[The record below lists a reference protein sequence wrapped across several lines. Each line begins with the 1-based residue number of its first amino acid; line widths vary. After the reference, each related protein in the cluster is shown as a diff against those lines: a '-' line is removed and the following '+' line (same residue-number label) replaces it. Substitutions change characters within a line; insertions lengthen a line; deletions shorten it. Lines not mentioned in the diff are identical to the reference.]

1 MSYENIT
8 KALNPNAP
16 VWAVTSATRTTTM
29 KPKQPYVIDR
39 DGKPS
44 MVRPGDWASRL
55 PDLLDWIEAKPES
68 RQKNLRIGAFL
79 TREDGICILDVKLD
93 ADGNLPE
100 DVAKML
106 VDEPTYAEYTTDRK
120 AVHIWGYE
128 AVQGLDVVDHP
139 TINYYTS
146 GFVVVTGD
154 GYVMDG
160 IDYSTFPIGMG
171 SLSMVANFLGANPT
185 ERDRINYALLD
196 APQDASDADVIKRLP
211 DWTNDIA
218 AFNADEIGVF
228 YGSVG
233 AARAHVIRDILS
245 ISGNVAQTVR
255 VAMARFPHV
264 FNDRAKTL
272 MTVQNIG
279 NCMTIERR
287 HYDTEAMM
295 QQSEAYEPYG
305 ELFVPSWVSEE
316 EGKVDALP
324 EEKTS
329 QKPAIAAV
337 EASPV
342 EAAPEAL
349 PEVTDYEAEQEELF
363 TGAARLSGVD
373 LYADIADTP
382 FGRAVTE
389 MSQRITSEGAPI
401 RLSYLI
407 GAMLGA
413 ASGLLGRRYTSG
425 RAFDH
430 RQVGSLY
437 VSIVGAPGVGKSAS
451 FTPYMRIVGQELAK
465 EIKGQ
470 DVPFISTCPIA
481 MTQIHPFAVGAPS
494 SCMFVEDQSKFFLSA
509 EMSDKYAAETF
520 HDIMRSRFDAFS
532 NDITRFT
539 PVRGR
544 QKVPFP
550 RHYTFSLV
558 ADTQIGP
565 FVQFV
570 CNKGVSGSGLLS
582 RILPII
588 EQRGPSDTVSDDY
601 VEPGTVERHIYHL
614 AHAYLASNRP
624 SEAEDDGFELPRF
637 IKLQCEPEALE
648 LFKHANNVYRG
659 IRSYNDFDSDARI
672 RIAAHGAKIA
682 HIVAAYNAVTE
693 DDKPL
698 VTYRLMRW
706 AMSFVHEMFMRAA
719 PMFNLAINGD
729 ETAIMKRV
737 LSMLETYRKEG
748 TINGKHFQNRLGLRE
763 LDASQWQFSNEIIQK
778 IFTSLGTVTI
788 GRQTLTTASVRN
800 LLSQGRGGNGMLV
813 ESKRQVDSV
822 TGIQSSCWTLNRDI
836 ILFPEF
842 HMPTLHEVINK

>member
-8 KALNPNAP
+8 KALNPDAP

-55 PDLLDWIEAKPES
+55 PDLQDWIASKPES
-68 RQKNLRIGAFL
+68 RQKNLRVGAFL

-106 VDEPTYAEYTTDRK
+106 SDEPTYAEYTTDRK

-128 AVQGLDVVDHP
+128 AVRGLDVVDHP
-139 TINYYTS
+139 SINYYTS

-160 IDYSTFPIGMG
+160 IDYSTFQIGMG

-196 APQDASDADVIKRLP
+196 APQDASDAEVIKRLP
-211 DWTNDIA
+211 DWTEDVALFDETEIA
-218 AFNADEIGVF
+218 VF

-287 HYDTEAMM
+287 HYDAEAMM
-295 QQSEAYEPYG
+295 QQSEVYEPYG

-324 EEKTS
+324 KEKTS
-329 QKPAIAAV
+329 QKPAIQAV

-342 EAAPEAL
+342 ETVPETL
-349 PEVTDYEAEQEELF
+349 PDVQDFEAEQEELF

-389 MSQRITSEGAPI
+389 MSQRIAAEGQI

-407 GAMLGA
+407 GAMLGV

-437 VSIVGAPGVGKSAS
+437 VAIVGAPGVGKSSS
-451 FTPYMRIVGQELAK
+451 FSPYMRIVGQGLDK

-470 DVPFISTCPIA
+470 DSPFVNTCPTT
-481 MTQIHPFAVGAPS
+481 MTQFYPFAITAPS
-494 SCMFVEDQSKFFLSA
+494 SCVFVEDQSKFFTMA
-509 EMSDKYAAETF
+509 EMSDKYTTETF

-532 NDITRFT
+532 NDVIRFT
-539 PVRGR
+539 PVRGK
-544 QKVPFP
+544 QKLPFP

-582 RILPII
+582 RILPVI
-588 EQRGPSDTVSDDY
+588 EQRGPSDSVSDDY

-637 IKLQCEPEALE
+637 IELQCEPEALE
-648 LFKHANNVYRG
+648 LFKHANSVYRG

-672 RIAAHGAKIA
+672 RIATHGARIA
-682 HIVAAYNAVTE
+682 HIVAAYNAATE

-737 LSMLETYRKEG
+737 LSMLETYRKDG
-748 TINGKHFQNRLGLRE
+748 TINGKHFQNRLGLRT
-763 LDASQWQFSNEIIQK
+763 LDASRLQFSNEIIQK

-822 TGIQSSCWTLNRDI
+822 TGIQSSCWTINRDI

>member
-8 KALNPNAP
+8 KALNPDAP
-16 VWAVTSATRTTTM
+16 VWAVTSTTRTTTM
-29 KPKQPYVIDR
+29 KTKQPYVVDR

-55 PDLLDWIEAKPES
+55 SDLLNWIETKPES

-93 ADGNLPE
+93 ANGNLPE

-106 VDEPTYAEYTTDRK
+106 ADEPTYAEYTVDRK

-128 AVQGLDVVDHP
+128 AVRGLDVVDHP
-139 TINYYTS
+139 SINYYTS

-196 APQDASDADVIKRLP
+196 APQDSSDEDVIKRLP

-218 AFNADEIGVF
+218 TFNADEIGVF

-279 NCMTIERR
+279 NCMTVERR
-287 HYDTEAMM
+287 HYDAEAMM
-295 QQSEAYEPYG
+295 QQSEVYEPYG
-305 ELFVPSWVSEE
+305 ELFVPSFVLEE
-316 EGKVDALP
+316 EKGVLTPA
-324 EEKTS
+324 EEKT
-329 QKPAIAAV
+329 QPEPAIQAV
-337 EASPV
+337 EAPPV
-342 EAAPEAL
+342 ETVSEKL
-349 PEVTDYEAEQEELF
+349 PEIPDSEVGQEELF
-363 TGAARLSGVD
+363 TGAARLSGID

-389 MSQRITSEGAPI
+389 MSQRITANGAPI

-407 GAMLGA
+407 GAMLGV
-413 ASGLLGRRYTSG
+413 ASGMLGRRYTSG
-425 RAFDH
+425 KLFQY

-437 VSIVGAPGVGKSAS
+437 VSIVGAPGVGKSSS
-451 FTPYMRIVGQELAK
+451 FSPYMRLASRELDK

-470 DVPFISTCPIA
+470 TVPLINSFPTT
-481 MTQIHPFAVGAPS
+481 MTQFYPFAVAAPS
-494 SCMFVEDQSKFFLSA
+494 SCVFVEDQSKFFTMAKLS
-509 EMSDKYAAETF
+509 DNYTTETF
-520 HDIMRSRFDAFS
+520 HDMMRFRFDAAS
-532 NDITRFT
+532 DNVMCYN
-539 PVRGR
+539 PVRGG
-544 QKVPFP
+544 KVMKFP
-550 RHYTFSLV
+550 RYYTFSVV

-565 FVQFV
+565 FIQFA
-570 CNKGVSGSGLLS
+570 CNNEVYSSGLLS

-588 EQRGPSDTVSDDY
+588 EQRGPSDSVSDDY
-601 VEPGTVERHIYHL
+601 VEPGTVERHVYHL

-624 SEAEDDGFELPRF
+624 SEAEEDGFEAPRF
-637 IKLQCEPEALE
+637 IELQCEPEAWD
-648 LFKHANNVYRG
+648 LFQHGLKAYEKVP
-659 IRSYNDFDSDARI
+659 SYNSFDSDART

-706 AMSFVHEMFMRAA
+706 AMSFVHEMFMRAV
-719 PMFNLAINGD
+719 PIFDLAINGD

-748 TINGKHFQNRLGLRE
+748 TINGKHFQNRLGLRT
-763 LDASQWQFSNEIIQK
+763 LDASRWQFSNEIIQK

-813 ESKRQVDSV
+813 ESQRQVDSV

-842 HMPTLHEVINK
+842 HMPTLFEVINK

>member
-1 MSYENIT
+1 MSYENII
-8 KALNPNAP
+8 KVLNPNAP

-29 KPKQPYVIDR
+29 NPKQPYVIDR

-44 MVRPGDWASRL
+44 LVRPGDWASRL
-55 PDLLDWIEAKPES
+55 YDLLDWIETKPAS

-106 VDEPTYAEYTTDRK
+106 ADEPTYAEYTTDRK

-128 AVQGLDVVDHP
+128 AVKGLDVVDHP
-139 TINYYTS
+139 SINYYTS

-185 ERDRINYALLD
+185 EQDRINYALLD
-196 APQDASDADVIKRLP
+196 APQDSSDEDVIKRLP

-218 AFNADEIGVF
+218 LFNADEIAVF

-264 FNDRAKTL
+264 FDDRAKTL
-272 MTVQNIG
+272 LTVQNIG
-279 NCMTIERR
+279 NCMTIESR
-287 HYDTEAMM
+287 HYYDEVMR
-295 QQSEAYEPYG
+295 QQSEVYEPYG
-305 ELFVPSWVSEE
+305 ELFVPSWVLEE
-316 EGKVDALP
+316 GGKVDALP
-324 EEKTS
+324 EEKTPPE
-329 QKPAIAAV
+329 PAIQAA
-337 EASPV
+337 EASPKTV
-342 EAAPEAL
+342 DAL
-349 PEVTDYEAEQEELF
+349 PAVPDSEAEQEELF

-382 FGRAVTE
+382 FGRAITE
-389 MSQRITSEGAPI
+389 MSQRITADGAPI

-407 GAMLGA
+407 GAMLGV

-425 RAFDH
+425 KLFQH

-437 VSIVGAPGVGKSAS
+437 VSIVGAPGVGKSSS
-451 FTPYMRIVGQELAK
+451 FSPYMRLVGRELDK

-470 DVPFISTCPIA
+470 VIPFINTFPTT
-481 MTQIHPFAVGAPS
+481 MTQFYPFAIAAPS
-494 SCMFVEDQSKFFLSA
+494 SCIYVEDQSKFFTMAKLS
-509 EMSDKYAAETF
+509 DNYTTETF
-520 HDIMRSRFDAFS
+520 HDIMRFRFDAAS
-532 NDITRFT
+532 DNVMCYN
-539 PVRGR
+539 PVRGGKIM
-544 QKVPFP
+544 QFP
-550 RHYTFSLV
+550 RYYTFSVV

-570 CNKGVSGSGLLS
+570 CNREVSSSGLLS

-588 EQRGPSDTVSDDY
+588 EQRGPSDSVSDDY

-624 SEAEDDGFELPRF
+624 SEAEDDGFEPPRF
-637 IKLQCEPEALE
+637 IELQCEPEALE
-648 LFKHANNVYRG
+648 LFRHGLSVYEKVP
-659 IRSYNDFDSDARI
+659 SYNSFDSDART
-672 RIAAHGAKIA
+672 RIAAHSAKIA

-706 AMSFVHEMFMRAA
+706 AMSFVHEMFMRAV

-737 LSMLETYRKEG
+737 LSMLETYRKDG
-748 TINGKHFQNRLGLRE
+748 TINGKHFQNRLGMRV

-778 IFTSLGTVTI
+778 IFSSLGTVAI

-822 TGIQSSCWTLNRDI
+822 TGIMSSCWTLNRDL

-842 HMPTLHEVINK
+842 HMPTLFEVINK

>member
-1 MSYENIT
+1 MSHENIT
-8 KALNPNAP
+8 KALNPDAP
-16 VWAVTSATRTTTM
+16 VWAVTSATRTITM

-44 MVRPGDWASRL
+44 MVRPGDWASCL
-55 PDLLDWIEAKPES
+55 PDLLDWIASNPES
-68 RQKNLRIGAFL
+68 RQKNLRIGVFL

-106 VDEPTYAEYTTDRK
+106 ADEPTYAEYTADRK
-120 AVHIWGYE
+120 AVHIWSYE
-128 AVQGLDVVDHP
+128 AVQGLDVVDH
-139 TINYYTS
+139 TSINYYTS

-196 APQDASDADVIKRLP
+196 APQDTSDADVIKRLP
-211 DWTNDIA
+211 DWTEDVA
-218 AFNADEIGVF
+218 LFDESEISVF

-287 HYDTEAMM
+287 HYDDEMM
-295 QQSEAYEPYG
+295 RQQSEAYEPYG
-305 ELFVPSWVSEE
+305 ELFVPSFVLEE
-316 EGKVDALP
+316 EKGVDAP
-324 EEKTS
+324 AEEKTS
-329 QKPAIAAV
+329 PAPAIQAV
-337 EASPV
+337 EALPV
-342 EAAPEAL
+342 EAAPEVL
-349 PEVTDYEAEQEELF
+349 PDVQDYEAEQEELF

-389 MSQRITSEGAPI
+389 MSQRITADGAPI
-401 RLSYLI
+401 RISYLI
-407 GAMLGA
+407 GAMLGV
-413 ASGLLGRRYTSG
+413 ASGMLGRRYTSG
-425 RAFDH
+425 KLFQH

-437 VSIVGAPGVGKSAS
+437 VSIVGAPGVGKSSS
-451 FTPYMRIVGQELAK
+451 FSPYMRLVGRELDK

-470 DVPFISTCPIA
+470 IIPLISTCPTA
-481 MTQIHPFAVGAPS
+481 MTQFYPFAVAAPT
-494 SCMFVEDQSKFFLSA
+494 SCVYVEDQSKFFTMAQL
-509 EMSDKYAAETF
+509 SDKYTTETF
-520 HDIMRSRFDAFS
+520 HDIMRFRFDASS
-532 NDITRFT
+532 NDVMRFS
-539 PVRGR
+539 PVRGGKIM
-544 QKVPFP
+544 QFP
-550 RHYTFSLV
+550 RYYTFSVV

-570 CNKGVSGSGLLS
+570 CNREVSGSGLLS
-582 RILPII
+582 RIVPII

-637 IKLQCEPEALE
+637 IDLQCEPEALE
-648 LFKHANNVYRG
+648 LFLHANNVYRG

-682 HIVAAYNAVTE
+682 HIVAAYNAATE

-748 TINGKHFQNRLGLRE
+748 TINGKHFQNRLGIRT
-763 LDASQWQFSNEIIQK
+763 LDASRWQFSNEIIQK

-813 ESKRQVDSV
+813 ESQRRVDSV

>member
-8 KALNPNAP
+8 KSLNPDAP
-16 VWAVTSATRTTTM
+16 VWAVTSTTRTTTM

-39 DGKPS
+39 EGTPS
-44 MVRPGDWASRL
+44 IVRSGDWASRL
-55 PDLLDWIEAKPES
+55 PDLLDWIASKPES

-79 TREDGICILDVKLD
+79 TREDSICILDVKLD

-106 VDEPTYAEYTTDRK
+106 SDEPTYAEYTTDRK

-128 AVQGLDVVDHP
+128 AVRGLDVVDHP
-139 TINYYTS
+139 SINYYTS

-196 APQDASDADVIKRLP
+196 APQDASDAEVIKRLP
-211 DWTNDIA
+211 DWTEDVALFDETEIA
-218 AFNADEIGVF
+218 VF

-287 HYDTEAMM
+287 HYDAEAMM

-324 EEKTS
+324 EEKTPPA
-329 QKPAIAAV
+329 PAIQAV
-337 EASPV
+337 EASPIKTV
-342 EAAPEAL
+342 PETL
-349 PEVTDYEAEQEELF
+349 PDVQDSEAEQEELF

-389 MSQRITSEGAPI
+389 MSQRIAADGTI

-407 GAMLGA
+407 GAMLGV

-437 VSIVGAPGVGKSAS
+437 VAIVGAPGVGKSSS
-451 FTPYMRIVGQELAK
+451 FSPYMRIVGQGLDK
-465 EIKGQ
+465 EINGQ
-470 DVPFISTCPIA
+470 DSPFVNTCPTT
-481 MTQIHPFAVGAPS
+481 MTQFYPFAITAPS
-494 SCMFVEDQSKFFLSA
+494 SCVFVEDQSKFFTMA
-509 EMSDKYAAETF
+509 EMSDKYTTETF

-532 NDITRFT
+532 NDVIRFT
-539 PVRGR
+539 PVRGK
-544 QKVPFP
+544 QKLPFP

-558 ADTQIGP
+558 ADTQIEP

-582 RILPII
+582 RILPVI

-601 VEPGTVERHIYHL
+601 VEPGTVERHIYQL

-637 IKLQCEPEALE
+637 IELQCEPEALE
-648 LFKHANNVYRG
+648 LFRHANNVYRG

-672 RIAAHGAKIA
+672 RIATHGARIA
-682 HIVAAYNAVTE
+682 HIVAAYNAATE
-693 DDKPL
+693 GDKPL

-706 AMSFVHEMFMRAA
+706 SMSFVHEMFMRAA

-737 LSMLETYRKEG
+737 LSMLETYRKDG
-748 TINGKHFQNRLGLRE
+748 TINGKHFQNRLGLRT

-813 ESKRQVDSV
+813 ESRRQVDSV

-836 ILFPEF
+836 IIFPEF
-842 HMPTLHEVINK
+842 HMPTLHEVINT

>member
-29 KPKQPYVIDR
+29 NPKQPYVIDK

-44 MVRPGDWASRL
+44 LVRPGDWASRL
-55 PDLLDWIEAKPES
+55 YDLLDWIETKPAS

-106 VDEPTYAEYTTDRK
+106 ADEPTYAEYTTDRK

-128 AVQGLDVVDHP
+128 TVQGLDVVDHP
-139 TINYYTS
+139 SINYYTS

-160 IDYSTFPIGMG
+160 IDYSMFPIGMG
-171 SLSMVANFLGANPT
+171 SLSIVANFLGANPT
-185 ERDRINYALLD
+185 EHDRINYGLLD
-196 APQDASDADVIKRLP
+196 APQDSSDEDVIKRLP
-211 DWTNDIA
+211 DWTRDIA
-218 AFNADEIGVF
+218 LFNADEIAVF

-264 FNDRAKTL
+264 FDDRAKTL
-272 MTVQNIG
+272 LTVQNIG
-279 NCMTIERR
+279 NCMTIESR
-287 HYDTEAMM
+287 HYTDEMM
-295 QQSEAYEPYG
+295 RQQSEVYEPYG
-305 ELFVPSWVSEE
+305 ELFVPSWVLEE

-324 EEKTS
+324 EEKTP
-329 QKPAIAAV
+329 QKPAIEAV
-337 EASPV
+337 
-342 EAAPEAL
+342 EAL
-349 PEVTDYEAEQEELF
+349 PETVDALPAVPDSEAEQEELF

-407 GAMLGA
+407 GAMLGVT
-413 ASGLLGRRYTSG
+413 SGLLGRRYTSG

-437 VSIVGAPGVGKSAS
+437 VSIVGAPGVGKSSS
-451 FTPYMRIVGQELAK
+451 FSPYMRLVGRELAK
-465 EIKGQ
+465 EIKTQ

-481 MTQIHPFAVGAPS
+481 MTQIYPFAVGAPS
-494 SCMFVEDQSKFFLSA
+494 SCVFVEDQSKFFLSA

-582 RILPII
+582 RIVPII

-601 VEPGTVERHIYHL
+601 VEPGTVERHLYHL

-637 IKLQCEPEALE
+637 IELQCEPEALE
-648 LFKHANNVYRG
+648 LFQHANRIYRG

-672 RIAAHGAKIA
+672 RIASHGAKIA

-706 AMSFVHEMFMRAA
+706 AMSFVHEMFMRAV

-737 LSMLETYRKEG
+737 LSMLETYRKDG
-748 TINGKHFQNRLGLRE
+748 TINGKHFHNRLGMRT

-778 IFTSLGTVTI
+778 IFSSLGTVTV

-822 TGIQSSCWTLNRDI
+822 TGIMSSCWTLNRDL

-842 HMPTLHEVINK
+842 HMPTLFEVINK